1 MACFRYQNF
10 DEDEKQKL
18 IEDTHAVVSIR
29 GKEHTNFVE
38 FRQYKIVYRRYAG
51 LFFCL
56 CVDVND
62 NDLAS
67 NPSGLCIGERYKK
80 SRYAEATVRC
90 HSPFLLETT
99 FFTRTALSYCSAY
112 LDLYADMFL
121 PTLLLMDRLTWRPST
136 ILSRF

>member
-67 NPSGLCIGERYKK
+67 NPPWSVLLSERDTRK
-80 SRYAEATVRC
+80 SLYAEATLGAIAAGDD
-90 HSPFLLETT
+90 LLHTHG
-99 FFTRTALSYCSAY
+99 ALV
-112 LDLYADMFL
+112 LQRV
-121 PTLLLMDRLTWRPST
+121 P
-136 ILSRF
+136 